1 MRKLILTFFVFL
13 FSCMKDTFILSPL
26 SINHAKERN
35 AFIKEFVTNDSI
47 VFFNGNE
54 YLFEEV
60 YLTYMV
66 DSKKVHK
73 NALRLVFK
81 TKNTKSQKFECPDD
95 YSKFEIVI
103 DTIKY
108 ELGSNAFNLYC
119 RIPINTSYFT
129 LNYNDNN
136 VTRIVHFYEK
146 MEN

>member
-66 DSKKVHK
+66 DSKKVYTD
-73 NALRLVFK
+73 AISLIIK
-81 TKNTKSQKFECPDD
+81 TKNIKSQKFECPDD

-108 ELGSNAFNLYC
+108 DMGSNAFNLFSN
-119 RIPINTSYFT
+119 IPKNTSYFT